1 MRQSNE
7 HTIKEVIDDF
17 LESQKLKSKLSEIN
31 IINKWEEL
39 MGPMI
44 AKKTTK
50 IYFYQGKLFLHI
62 ESAPL
67 RHELNF
73 QRSRIIAIV
82 NTEAGEQ
89 LIEDVVLR

>member
-7 HTIKEVIDDF
+7 HTIKEVINDF
-17 LESQKLKSKLSEIN
+17 LESQKLKTNLTEIN

-39 MGPMI
+39 MGPLI

-50 IYFYQGKLFLHI
+50 IYFHQGKLFLYI